1 MEKHSVSRLVGSPP
15 GYVGHEEGG
24 QLTERVR
31 RHPYSV
37 VLFDEIEKAHPDIFN
52 ILLQALDD
60 GSLTDSQGRRVSFR
74 NTIMIMTSNL
84 GAGESAYKSVG
95 FAADSANER
104 DQDRMLSALKA
115 AFRPEFLN
123 RVDEIVTFKRLGKEE
138 AQRITSLLLA
148 EIQAR
153 VARLGVSLSF
163 SPDAISLVASEGFDP
178 IYGARPLRR
187 AAIRLIED
195 PLAEELL
202 TGRIREGDSVEA
214 QAVNHAIEFH
224 KY

>member
-1 MEKHSVSRLVGSPP
+1 M
-15 GYVGHEEGG
+15 
-24 QLTERVR
+24 
-31 RHPYSV
+31 
-37 VLFDEIEKAHPDIFN
+37 LFDEIEKAHPDIFN